1 MSKKYYPFLIA
12 LFLHVL
18 IVIVSGLLIDD
29 VPNLLITETKNLI
42 NVNFSSG
49 NLGGK
54 EGGKEGGKVSKKV
67 SSLSSEPNLN
77 STSSSIGNTNQSSSG
92 NGIGFG
98 SGSGTGSGE
107 ASGISFGDAVTSFK
121 EPAYPRLAIRR
132 GIEGSIKIKI
142 SISPAGI
149 PQEIVVLNSSG
160 HDILDNA
167 AIEAAKTW
175 RFQAQSLAYTV
186 TKTIDFQIKN

>member
-29 VPNLLITETKNLI
+29 VPTLLITETKNLI

-54 EGGKEGGKVSKKV
+54 EGGKVSKKV
-67 SSLSSEPNLN
+67 SALSSEPNLN

-92 NGIGFG
+92 KGFGFG
-98 SGSGTGSGE
+98 SGTGTGSGE
-107 ASGISFGDAVTSFK
+107 ATGISFGDAVTSFK

-175 RFQAQSLAYTV
+175 RFQPQALAYTV

>member
-29 VPNLLITETKNLI
+29 VPTLLITETKNLI

-49 NLGGK
+49 NL
-54 EGGKEGGKVSKKV
+54 GGKEGGKVSKKV

-92 NGIGFG
+92 KGFGFG
-98 SGSGTGSGE
+98 SGTGTGSGE
-107 ASGISFGDAVTSFK
+107 ATGISFGDAVTSFK

-175 RFQAQSLAYTV
+175 RFQAQALAYTV